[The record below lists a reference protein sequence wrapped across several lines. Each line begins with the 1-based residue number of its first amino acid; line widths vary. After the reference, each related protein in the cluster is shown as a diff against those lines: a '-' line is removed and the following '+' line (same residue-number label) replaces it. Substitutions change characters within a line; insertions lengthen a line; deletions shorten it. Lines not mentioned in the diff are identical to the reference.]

1 MSLDKTYHPYEG
13 VNNHRPDTQ
22 RRNAENFI
30 EGAKNAG
37 VDATL
42 KPDHI
47 KYQCEFPIVQF
58 MAKLQALET
67 EKDKELLEW
76 ANAMVPGN

>member
-1 MSLDKTYHPYEG
+1 
-13 VNNHRPDTQ
+13 
-22 RRNAENFI
+22 
-30 EGAKNAG
+30 
-37 VDATL
+37 
-42 KPDHI
+42 
-47 KYQCEFPIVQF
+47 